1 MNESVVFVSKSFSI
15 IKMISFIQDGIC
27 KLFIEEEGGNFNIPY
42 DHLEPVAPRI
52 NDQVKVLV
60 GDESGM
66 IGKLLSIDGQEGVV
80 QFDDERNPKLIQAR
94 VLCRYQPD

>member
-1 MNESVVFVSKSFSI
+1 MCN
-15 IKMISFIQDGIC
+15 
-27 KLFIEEEGGNFNIPY
+27 LFIEDEGANFTIRY

-60 GDESGM
+60 GEESGM

-80 QFDDERNPKLIQAR
+80 QFEDERNPKLIQAR
-94 VLCRYQPD
+94 VLCRYQP